1 MSGPI
6 FWLPKV
12 KMSWE
17 KNSKKKPMLL
27 INFCFM
33 IHFDFYNTKIFS
45 FSIGSKVMNHK
56 MPLWILSSSSSFTKD
71 MITSMPGISYL
82 WCPN

>member
-1 MSGPI
+1 MTSEKSAPALLVETRALIPKYTVMSGPI
-6 FWLPKV
+6 FWLPVV

-27 INFCFM
+27 INFYFM

-45 FSIGSKVMNHK
+45 FSIGSKVMNPK
-56 MPLWILSSSSSFTKD
+56 MPL
-71 MITSMPGISYL
+71 
-82 WCPN
+82 